1 MIFRQIKS
9 EDSAEFLR
17 LLISLDNESKF
28 MLYEPDERNMTVEET
43 EMMLKGIIASGSY
56 AVGCFS
62 DNQLVGFATLRR
74 GFAKRNNHSGYV
86 VIGVMKTSSSKGY
99 GTSLID
105 EIEKWAVENEIT
117 RLELTVMKHN
127 KRALEL
133 YLRSGYEIEGTKKN
147 SLIIDGEY
155 VDEYYMSKVLI
166 V

>member
-1 MIFRQIKS
+1 
-9 EDSAEFLR
+9 
-17 LLISLDNESKF
+17 
-28 MLYEPDERNMTVEET
+28 MLYEPDERDMSEEDA
-43 EMMLKGIIASGSY
+43 EMMLKGVIASGSY

-62 DNQLVGFATLRR
+62 ENQLVGFATLRR

-86 VIGVMKTSSSKGY
+86 VIGVMKTSSSNGY
-99 GTSLID
+99 GTTLLS

-127 KRALEL
+127 ERALEL

-147 SLIIDGEY
+147 SLLIDGEY
-155 VDEYYMSKVLI
+155 VDEYYMSKILI